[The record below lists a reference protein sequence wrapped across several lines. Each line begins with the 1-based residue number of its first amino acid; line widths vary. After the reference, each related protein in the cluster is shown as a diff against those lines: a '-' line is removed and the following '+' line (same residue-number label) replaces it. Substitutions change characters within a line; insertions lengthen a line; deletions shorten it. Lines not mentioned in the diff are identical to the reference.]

1 MGAAFGRPFR
11 RPGLVD
17 GCAHTQCWEPEPLRL
32 PDTGLTA
39 TGDGEGVLVARLRS
53 EASGALS
60 RYQSQSI
67 PADRWADVRPFV
79 QNAVALVAPACHYL
93 AERLM
98 VVAAQFVDWVVHVN
112 GMPMVA
118 NVFHPVLVRRYIAR
132 DDVSWK
138 DKTRRDYRS
147 FLLRISEVAVPNQ
160 GPLEFAPLNGQ
171 SLTAPY
177 TDCELQLLESWA
189 RGQSTSPR
197 RRGAGAVLALG
208 AGAGLDPWEMQH
220 LRRRDVH
227 VDRDGIVVAVA
238 GASPRQVPVLG
249 RWESLLRDAI
259 AEVRDDAWVVG
270 SASRTTTFNIIT
282 PFINKTDFGNE
293 PKPVPNRMRAT
304 WLTTHLAAGTH
315 GGALMRAAGLRK
327 PQHLLTSLVHIPTLD
342 TPEHRRRILA
352 EARHGH

>member
-11 RPGLVD
+11 RPGLVE
-17 GCAHTQCWEPEPLRL
+17 GCAHTQCWEPEPLHL
-32 PDTGLTA
+32 PETGLGNDA
-39 TGDGEGVLVARLRS
+39 AGDGALVVRLRP
-53 EASGALS
+53 EAAEALR
-60 RYQSQSI
+60 RYQSKSI

-79 QNAVALVAPACHYL
+79 QNAVALIAPACHYL

-98 VVAAQFVDWVVHVN
+98 VVVAQYVDWVVHVN

-147 FLLRISEVAVPNQ
+147 FLLRISEVAVPTQ

-171 SLTAPY
+171 SITAPY
-177 TDCELQLLESWA
+177 TDRELQLLESWA
-189 RGQSTSPR
+189 RGQSTPSR

-208 AGAGLDPWEMQH
+208 SGAGLDPWEMQH

-227 VDRDGIVVAVA
+227 VDRDGIIVSVS
-238 GASPRQVPVLG
+238 GATPRHVPILE

-259 AEVRDDAWVVG
+259 TELPDDAWLVG

-282 PFINKTDFGNE
+282 PLINKTDFGNE

-304 WLTTHLAAGTH
+304 WLTTHLAAGTNP
-315 GGALMRAAGLRK
+315 GTLMRVAGLRK

-352 EARHGH
+352 ESRHGR